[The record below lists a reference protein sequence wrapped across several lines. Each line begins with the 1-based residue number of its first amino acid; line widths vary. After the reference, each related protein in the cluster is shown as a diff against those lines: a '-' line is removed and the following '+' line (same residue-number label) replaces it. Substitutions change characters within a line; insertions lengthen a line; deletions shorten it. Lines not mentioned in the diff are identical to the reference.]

1 MENKKAT
8 STMVSPVIILSRLA
22 ATGSQR
28 MGETKILSLGIP
40 PPPPPPPPP
49 PKKKVKKKWALG
61 DDGFNLLSPQS
72 TDNVPES
79 GDETDS
85 VRVIGNCRNCQDFT
99 DPGLLKIR
107 LTLTGGLSVWFC
119 LQKCLF
125 VTPLQIASPLVLLC
139 ETLESKP

>member
-22 ATGSQR
+22 APGSQR

-40 PPPPPPPPP
+40 SPPPPPPPPQ
-49 PKKKVKKKWALG
+49 KKRQKKKWALG

-72 TDNVPES
+72 TDKVPES

-85 VRVIGNCRNCQDFT
+85 VRVIGNCHNCQDFT

-107 LTLTGGLSVWFC
+107 LTLTGGL
-119 LQKCLF
+119 
-125 VTPLQIASPLVLLC
+125 
-139 ETLESKP
+139 

>member
-1 MENKKAT
+1 MKNKKAT

-40 PPPPPPPPP
+40 PLPPPPQ
-49 PKKKVKKKWALG
+49 KKKVKKKWALG

-72 TDNVPES
+72 TDKVPES

-85 VRVIGNCRNCQDFT
+85 VRVIGNCHNCQDFT

-107 LTLTGGLSVWFC
+107 LTLTGGL
-119 LQKCLF
+119 
-125 VTPLQIASPLVLLC
+125 
-139 ETLESKP
+139 

>member
-8 STMVSPVIILSRLA
+8 STVVSPVIILSRLA
-22 ATGSQR
+22 APGSQR

-40 PPPPPPPPP
+40 SPYPPPHPHPPP
-49 PKKKVKKKWALG
+49 PKKKRQKKKWALG
-61 DDGFNLLSPQS
+61 DDGFNLISPQS
-72 TDNVPES
+72 TDKVPES

-107 LTLTGGLSVWFC
+107 LTLTGGLSAWFC
-119 LQKCLF
+119 LQIVSLSHLCK
-125 VTPLQIASPLVLLC
+125 SLVRWFFFARR
-139 ETLESKP
+139 

>member
-22 ATGSQR
+22 APGSQR
-28 MGETKILSLGIP
+28 MGETKILSLYHPHP
-40 PPPPPPPPP
+40 PPPQ
-49 PKKKVKKKWALG
+49 KKRQKKKWALG

-72 TDNVPES
+72 TDKVPES

-85 VRVIGNCRNCQDFT
+85 VRVIGNCHNCQDFT

-107 LTLTGGLSVWFC
+107 LTLTGGL
-119 LQKCLF
+119 
-125 VTPLQIASPLVLLC
+125 
-139 ETLESKP
+139 

>member
-28 MGETKILSLGIP
+28 RGETKILSLGIP
-40 PPPPPPPPP
+40 PLPPPPQ
-49 PKKKVKKKWALG
+49 KKKVKKKWALG
-61 DDGFNLLSPQS
+61 DDGFNLLFPQS

>member
-8 STMVSPVIILSRLA
+8 STVVSPVIILSRLA
-22 ATGSQR
+22 APGSQR

-40 PPPPPPPPP
+40 SPYPPPPQ
-49 PKKKVKKKWALG
+49 KKRQKKKWALG
-61 DDGFNLLSPQS
+61 DDGFNLISPQS
-72 TDNVPES
+72 TDKVPES

-107 LTLTGGLSVWFC
+107 LTLTGGLSAWFC
-119 LQKCLF
+119 LQIVSLSHLSK
-125 VTPLQIASPLVLLC
+125 SLVRWFFFARR
-139 ETLESKP
+139 